1 MTNEALR
8 TILPVAGW
16 GEERIREVKITGG
29 ADPILPTPFRI
40 GETSAAA
47 LAAVGLAVSDL
58 WALRTGRR
66 QEIELDT
73 RQATASLRSG
83 HYLKMDGADVS
94 TERNTIMGVYPARNG
109 RWSYLH
115 CNFPNH
121 RGAALSVLGVPEDRE
136 AVRKAVAQ
144 WDALELEEAIIAAK
158 GAGGMVRTMDE
169 WAKHPQAAAIASLP
183 LMEIVKIG
191 ESAPEKLPDGS
202 RPLSGTRVLDLTR
215 VLAGPTCARTLAE
228 HGADVLKITGAHL
241 PNIGYQE
248 YDTGH
253 GKLSAHLDLR
263 EPKDLETLRG
273 LVREADVFSQGY
285 RPGTLGQ
292 RGLSPEA
299 LAKLRPG
306 IIFVSLCAFGHVGPW
321 ASRRGFD
328 TVVQTVSG
336 ITSRQGEL
344 FPGAAPGP
352 QFYPVSAIDY
362 LTGYFMAFGAIV
374 ALARRAREGGSW
386 LVRISLAQTGR
397 WLVDRGEVP
406 QAQLN
411 GVPKEFTADELARWS
426 TETETPRGRLGHL
439 TPIVEPCDPPLGRV
453 ARQPRLD
460 CGIDRGAVGD
470 AQIVG
475 EKARV
480 GAQFRHGERIDKA
493 LIGLLLARRQRDLA
507 VLGAEHA
514 VGRDDR
520 VIVAG
525 ARRLLAGRQVIG
537 GEKREQAQQTVVET
551 GA

>member
-1 MTNEALR
+1 MMNDALR
-8 TILPVAGW
+8 TILPIAGW
-16 GEERIREVKITGG
+16 PDERARAVEITGG

-66 QEIELDT
+66 QDVAVDT
-73 RQATASLRSG
+73 RRATASLRSG
-83 HYLKMDGADVS
+83 HYMQMDGADVS
-94 TERNTIMGVYPARNG
+94 TDRNTIMGVYPAKNG

-121 RGAALSVLGVPEDRE
+121 RAAALQVLGVPEDRD
-136 AVRKAVAQ
+136 AVKTAVAQ

-158 GAGGMVRTMDE
+158 GAGGTVRTMDE
-169 WAKHPQAAAIASLP
+169 WARHPQAAAVASLP

-191 ESAPEKLPDGS
+191 DSSPEKLPDGD

-228 HGADVLKITGAHL
+228 HGADVLKITAAHL

-263 EPKDLETLRG
+263 EAKDVDTLRA
-273 LVREADVFSQGY
+273 LVRDADVFSQGY
-285 RPGTLGQ
+285 RPGTLGD
-292 RGLSPEA
+292 RGFSPAA
-299 LAKLRPG
+299 LAALRPG
-306 IIFVSLCAFGHVGPW
+306 IVFVSLCAFGHVGPW

-362 LTGYFMAFGAIV
+362 LTGYLMAFGAMV
-374 ALARRAREGGSW
+374 ALARRVREGGSW

-397 WLVDRGEVP
+397 WLVGRGQVP
-406 QAQLN
+406 EAELKD
-411 GVPKEFTADELARWS
+411 VPKEFAAAELERWS
-426 TETETPRGRLGHL
+426 MTSDTPVGRLGHL
-439 TPIVEPCDPPLGRV
+439 APVLRLSETAPRWARPSVPLGYNEP
-453 ARQPRLD
+453 AWPPR
-460 CGIDRGAVGD
+460 A
-470 AQIVG
+470 
-475 EKARV
+475 
-480 GAQFRHGERIDKA
+480 
-493 LIGLLLARRQRDLA
+493 
-507 VLGAEHA
+507 
-514 VGRDDR
+514 
-520 VIVAG
+520 
-525 ARRLLAGRQVIG
+525 
-537 GEKREQAQQTVVET
+537 
-551 GA
+551 